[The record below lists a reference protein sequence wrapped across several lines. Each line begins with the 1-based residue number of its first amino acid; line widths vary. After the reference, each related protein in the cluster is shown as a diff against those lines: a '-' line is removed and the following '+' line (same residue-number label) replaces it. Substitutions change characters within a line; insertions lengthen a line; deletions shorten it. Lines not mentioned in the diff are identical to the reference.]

1 MRGFQKHGQLFYSKS
16 NKSNYES
23 SKHIKDSEERGKK
36 QYLGSLWM
44 PISITSHFEG
54 AGKNA
59 KKKLTYILYYM
70 L

>member
-1 MRGFQKHGQLFYSKS
+1 MGNSFISKS

-23 SKHIKDSEERGKK
+23 SKHIKDNEERGKK

-44 PISITSHFEG
+44 LISITSPFED

-59 KKKLTYILYYM
+59 KKN
-70 L
+70 